1 MRTDKTQ
8 GSICS
13 IFSIYIVERVRQ
25 SWLGQGGP
33 SFKRVINYLCG
44 GRGEGVS
51 SRTGRGAACVSE
63 VHSGPGKVVWKRS
76 GQGRAQPEPGRGRR
90 VKCMCQVCA
99 GGRGRGKG
107 CLGRNLICG
116 GPGLFCTHCISLTPL
131 NYAVNNIHG
140 GVDCTK
146 ITHLEHS

>member
-44 GRGEGVS
+44 WGGRGEQQNRKGCSV
-51 SRTGRGAACVSE
+51 CE
-63 VHSGPGKVVWKRS
+63 W
-76 GQGRAQPEPGRGRR
+76 R
-90 VKCMCQVCA
+90 VKCTLGQGKLFGKDLAKAEPSRSRGGGASGERGQVCA
-99 GGRGRGKG
+99 GGRGKG